1 VPASTTRSSPRA
13 APYRRHLADE
23 RAPVLREEFFQRED
37 DSDDALFYRE
47 PRLVTHIDDEAIGA
61 VTAFY
66 RQLIPD
72 GALVL
77 DLMTSWVSHLPAG
90 KPLSGVVGL
99 GMNMVE
105 LENNPVL
112 TELVVQDLNRDPV
125 LPWGDATFDAAVVTV
140 SVQYLTRPREVFAE
154 VGRVLKP
161 GAPFAVAYSN
171 RCFPTKAVAIWQ
183 SLGPRDQAE
192 LIGLY
197 FRLSGMFEPAQAHN
211 ISPGPGHDP
220 VYVVTGRRRVD

>member
-1 VPASTTRSSPRA
+1 
-13 APYRRHLADE
+13 LADE
-23 RAPVLREEFFQRED
+23 PAPILRDEYFQRED
-37 DSDDALFYRE
+37 ESDDAFFYRE
-47 PRLVTHIDDEAIGA
+47 PRLVTHIDDEAIA
-61 VTAFY
+61 ALTAFY

-77 DLMTSWVSHLPAG
+77 DLMTSWVSHFPAG
-90 KPLSGVVGL
+90 KPLAGVAGL

-105 LENNPVL
+105 LEHNPVL
-112 TELVVQDLNRDPV
+112 TERVVQDLNKNPF
-125 LPWGDATFDAAVVTV
+125 LPWDDATFDAAVVTV
-140 SVQYLTRPREVFAE
+140 SVQYLVRPPDVFAE

-161 GAPFAVAYSN
+161 AAPFAVAYSN

-183 SLGPRDQAE
+183 SLGPRDHAE

-197 FRLSGMFEPAQAHN
+197 FRLSGIFEPARAYN

-220 VYVVTGRRRVD
+220 MYVVVGRRLAG

>member
-1 VPASTTRSSPRA
+1 MPSSPRA
-13 APYRRHLADE
+13 ARCRRTLAE
-23 RAPVLREEFFQRED
+23 EPAPILREEFFQRED
-37 DSDDALFYRE
+37 DSDDAFFYRE
-47 PRLVTHIDDEAIGA
+47 PRLVTHIDDEAIAA

-66 RQLIPD
+66 RQIIPD

-90 KPLSGVVGL
+90 KPLAGVAGL
-99 GMNMVE
+99 GMNRVE

-112 TELVVQDLNRDPV
+112 TERVVQDLNKDPA
-125 LPWGDATFDAAVVTV
+125 LSWDDATFDAAIVTV
-140 SVQYLTRPREVFAE
+140 SVQYLVRPREVFAE

-183 SLGPRDQAE
+183 SLGPREHAE

-197 FRLSGMFEPAQAHN
+197 FRLAGTFEAAQAYN

-220 VYVVTGRRRVD
+220 MYVVVGRKSAG